1 MVCKKCKKRIK
12 NDEVICPRCGA
23 PQTETV
29 SLGAINAAQ
38 MTKKKPKRWKK
49 VLWTIGIIL
58 LVLVVLL
65 TGLYFGALHFLDENL
80 EQQPDLQEDQVDVN
94 PDLPPSGVTN
104 IALFGLD
111 NRLDKDN
118 GRSDAIIILSVD
130 YDHKKIKLASIARDT
145 LVHVDDYPSSGNTTK
160 ITHAFYWGAQDPD
173 KYGSGAQLAVKTL
186 NQNFGMNITK
196 YMYVNFYEFEE
207 LIDMV
212 GGVELEIKGYELTYL
227 NKHISTMNGV
237 MGTNVKPIYSTGK
250 QTLTGGQALAY
261 ARLRK
266 VDSDLVRADRQKAVL
281 EAAFNKVKKQPLTKY
296 PSLIKKALGVCN
308 TNLNADEI
316 LKMAQWAMTNSPEFV
331 SMSIPDDKEKIYSN
345 GGNWNDGKGWVY
357 RMDLNYATAYLHD
370 YIYETNTCETM
381 TPVRP
386 N

>member
-80 EQQPDLQEDQVDVN
+80 EQQPELQEDLVDVN
-94 PDLPPSGVTN
+94 PELPPSGVTN

-111 NRLDKDN
+111 NRFDKDN

-130 YDHKKIKLASIARDT
+130 YDHNKIKLTSIARDT
-145 LVHVDDYPSSGNTTK
+145 LVYVEEYPSYQNKTK
-160 ITHAFYWGAQDPD
+160 ITHAFYWGALKPD

-212 GGVELEIKGYELTYL
+212 GGVEIEVKSYELTYL
-227 NKHISTMNGV
+227 NKHISTMNGI
-237 MGTNVKPIYSTGK
+237 MGTNVSRIRSAGK
-250 QTLTGGQALAY
+250 QTLSGGQALAY

-266 VDSDLVRADRQKAVL
+266 VGNDLVRADRQKTVL

-316 LKMAQWAMTNSPEFV
+316 LKMAQWAMANSPEFT
-331 SMSIPDDKEKIYSN
+331 SMTIPDDGEKIYSN
-345 GGNWNDGKGWVY
+345 GGDWKDGKGWVY
-357 RMDLNYATAYLHD
+357 KMDLNYATAYLHD

-386 N
+386 Y

>member
-80 EQQPDLQEDQVDVN
+80 EQEPELQEDLVDVN
-94 PDLPPSGVTN
+94 PELPPSGVTN

-111 NRLDKDN
+111 NRFDKDN

-130 YDHKKIKLASIARDT
+130 YDHNKIKLTSIARDT
-145 LVHVDDYPSSGNTTK
+145 LVYVEEYPSYQNKTK
-160 ITHAFYWGAQDPD
+160 ITHAFYWGALKPD

-196 YMYVNFYEFEE
+196 YMFVNFHEFAE

-212 GGVELEIKGYELTYL
+212 GGVDIEVKDYEIYKLNQHINGMVNKSGLKIQPIKGPG
-227 NKHISTMNGV
+227 M
-237 MGTNVKPIYSTGK
+237 
-250 QTLTGGQALAY
+250 QTLSGGQALAY

-266 VDSDLVRADRQKAVL
+266 VDSDLVRSSRQRAVL
-281 EAAFNKVKKQPLTKY
+281 EAAFDKVKKQPLTKY
-296 PSLIKKALGVCN
+296 PALIKEALGVCN
-308 TNLNADEI
+308 TNLSGDEI
-316 LKMAQWAMTNSPEFV
+316 LKMAKWALTNSPEFV
-331 SMSIPDDKEKIYSN
+331 DMSLPDDQEKIYSN
-345 GGNWNDGKGWVY
+345 GGNWKDGNGWVY

-370 YIYETNTCETM
+370 FIYETNTCESM
-381 TPVRP
+381 TPNYP
-386 N
+386 Y

>member
-1 MVCKKCKKRIK
+1 MVCKKCNKRIGK
-12 NDEVICPRCGA
+12 DEVICPRCGA

-49 VLWTIGIIL
+49 ALIAIAAVFLS
-58 LVLVVLL
+58 LVLVA
-65 TGLYFGALHFLDENL
+65 TGLYFGMLHFLDENL
-80 EQQPDLQEDQVDVN
+80 EQQPELPEYQVDVT
-94 PDLPPSGVTN
+94 PELPPSGVTN

-130 YDHKKIKLASIARDT
+130 YDHNKIKLTSIARDT
-145 LVHVDDYPSSGNTTK
+145 LVHVEDYPSYQNKTK
-160 ITHAFYWGAQDPD
+160 ITHAFYWGAQKPD
-173 KYGSGAQLAVKTL
+173 QYGSGAQLAVKTL

-196 YMYVNFYEFEE
+196 YMYVNFYEFAD

-212 GGVELEIKGYELTYL
+212 GGVDIEIKGYEIAYL
-227 NKHISTMNGV
+227 NKHIASMNRV
-237 MGTNVKPIYSTGK
+237 MGTNTKSIYSTGK

-261 ARLRK
+261 ARLRH
-266 VDSDLVRADRQKAVL
+266 VDGDVQRGNRQKAVL
-281 EAAFNKVKKQPLTKY
+281 EAAFNKVKKQPVSKY
-296 PSLIKKALGVCN
+296 PDLIKKALGVCN
-308 TNLNADEI
+308 TNLSSAEL
-316 LKMAQWAMTNSPEFV
+316 LKLAKWAVTESPEFI
-331 SMSIPDDKEKIYSN
+331 SKSIPDDGEKIYSN
-345 GGNWNDGKGWVY
+345 GGNWNDGNGWVY

-370 YIYETNTCETM
+370 FIYETNTCESM

>member
-49 VLWTIGIIL
+49 ALWTISIIL

-130 YDHKKIKLASIARDT
+130 YDHKKIKLTSIARDT

-196 YMYVNFYEFEE
+196 YMYVNFYEFAD

-212 GGVELEIKGYELTYL
+212 GGVEIEIKGYEIGYL
-227 NKHISTMNGV
+227 NKHIASMNRV
-237 MGTNVKPIYSTGK
+237 MGTNTKSIYSSGK

-261 ARLRK
+261 ARLRH
-266 VDSDLVRADRQKAVL
+266 VDSDLKRADRQKAVL
-281 EAAFNKVKKQPLTKY
+281 EAAFNKVKKQPVSKY
-296 PSLIKKALGVCN
+296 PDLIKKALGVCN
-308 TNLNADEI
+308 TNLSSAEL
-316 LKMAQWAMTNSPEFV
+316 LKLAKWAIAESPEFI
-331 SMSIPDDKEKIYSN
+331 SKSIPDDGEKIYSN
-345 GGNWNDGKGWVY
+345 GGDWKDGKGWVY
-357 RMDLNYATAYLHD
+357 KMDLNYATAYLHD
-370 YIYETNTCETM
+370 FIYETNTCETM